1 MRAPRLAILAFGM
14 LGGLAGPN
22 ATASAAPLPVP
33 SAAAQATDSA
43 LLNTAHWYGRRH
55 DRRLYCRPRNH
66 YRHASWRPRPY
77 YRRAYWRTHY
87 DHRPRFY
94 HPWH

>member
-1 MRAPRLAILAFGM
+1 MRAPRLAILAFGT
-14 LGGLAGPN
+14 LGDLAGPN

-55 DRRLYCRPRNH
+55 DRRLY
-66 YRHASWRPRPY
+66 
-77 YRRAYWRTHY
+77 
-87 DHRPRFY
+87 
-94 HPWH
+94 